1 MTSRERLLEAMGDL
15 MWERGYSAASPRAVR
30 ERSGVGQGSMYHHF
44 PTKHDLGVAALSR
57 TCQETVEPSLAP
69 LRGEGHPMDR
79 LAEYLSRPR
88 QALKGCRVGRMT
100 QDPAVA
106 ADDELRAPV
115 AEAFRNV
122 REILSQV
129 IHEAIDAGA
138 LSAQLD
144 ADRLACTISATIQ
157 GGYVLAMAQQDPEPF
172 SNACLGMLD
181 LLQVAGARP
190 SGQAD
195 PIRSFSASQSPQ
207 SPAAASA
214 EAGSSIT
221 PA

>member
-1 MTSRERLLEAMGDL
+1 MTSRDRLLEAMGDL

-57 TCQETVEPSLAP
+57 TCEETVAPSVEPL
-69 LRGEGHPMDR
+69 LGRGDPVGR
-79 LAEYLSRPR
+79 LTEYLTRPR

-115 AEAFRNV
+115 AEAFRGIH
-122 REILSQV
+122 EALSQV
-129 IHEAIDAGA
+129 IREAIDSGA
-138 LSAQLD
+138 LCAHLD

-157 GGYVLAMAQQDPEPF
+157 GSYVLAMAQQDSEPF
-172 SNACLGMLD
+172 RKACAGMLD
-181 LLQVAGARP
+181 LLQVAGAPP
-190 SGQAD
+190 SGQSDPARPSPVSQPSAVAPAKAD
-195 PIRSFSASQSPQ
+195 STTAS
-207 SPAAASA
+207 
-214 EAGSSIT
+214 T
-221 PA
+221 R